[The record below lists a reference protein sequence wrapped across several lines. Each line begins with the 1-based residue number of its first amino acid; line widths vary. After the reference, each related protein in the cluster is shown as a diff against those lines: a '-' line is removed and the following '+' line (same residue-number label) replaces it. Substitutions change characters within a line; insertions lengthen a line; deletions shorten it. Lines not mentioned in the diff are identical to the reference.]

1 VNERADERL
10 RMPVNGAGSAL
21 RDPSFGASR
30 VHVQAGK
37 FSGSFFASF
46 YDSETEAPALNS
58 FSLYFSNSRE
68 DHTCYFLVFFFD
80 ILDGFLSQ
88 PRERSRPS
96 SAECKGSPMLFDY
109 EVLLPARGSR
119 SCSRASKLWLFRAAA
134 SGVHHAYYA

>member
-21 RDPSFGASR
+21 RDPSFEASR

-58 FSLYFSNSRE
+58 FSSYFSNSRE
-68 DHTCYFLVFFFD
+68 DHTCYFLVFFFV

-96 SAECKGSPMLFDY
+96 SAQNVKE
-109 EVLLPARGSR
+109 AR
-119 SCSRASKLWLFRAAA
+119 CSLIL
-134 SGVHHAYYA
+134 